1 MSAASGRKSI
11 AEEKKVR
18 ILFNIASISK
28 NNIITVYCEQQK
40 AFVFFDIPFCR
51 LRRYLMYEKNCFF
64 YFSAGFRVGGI

>member
-40 AFVFFDIPFCR
+40 PFVFSIYRSADCADI
-51 LRRYLMYEKNCFF
+51 
-64 YFSAGFRVGGI
+64 

>member
-40 AFVFFDIPFCR
+40 PFVFF
-51 LRRYLMYEKNCFF
+51 RYNVLPIAPIFN
-64 YFSAGFRVGGI
+64 V